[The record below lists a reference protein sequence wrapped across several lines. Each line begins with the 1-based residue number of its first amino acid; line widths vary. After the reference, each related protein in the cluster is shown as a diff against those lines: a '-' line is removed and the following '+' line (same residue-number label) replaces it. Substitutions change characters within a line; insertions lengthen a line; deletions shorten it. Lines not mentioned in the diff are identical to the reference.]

1 MEAFVEPPSNV
12 LSEFSSGSMDSNA
25 SFSHEDDTISWTK
38 TITFGRIAR
47 RNVLVLPR
55 EVCRFLT
62 AFPRKIDIF
71 DADMGIVYQAELR
84 CALRNTNEEAY
95 IGVGWYEYA
104 RQRRLKRG
112 DKLSL
117 RINRVPHILVV
128 WLLNR

>member
-1 MEAFVEPPSNV
+1 
-12 LSEFSSGSMDSNA
+12 MDSNL
-25 SFSHEDDTISWTK
+25 SFSDGDDTISWTK
-38 TITFGRIAR
+38 TIASGRNAR
-47 RNVLVLPR
+47 RNVLVFPR

-62 AFPRKIDIF
+62 AFPTQIDIF
-71 DADMGIVYQAELR
+71 DADMGIVYQEELR
-84 CALRNTNEEAY
+84 CRPRNTEENAY

-117 RINRVPHILVV
+117 RINREAHTLVV